1 MSSKTRPV
9 RFDAIINPSPEYAQ
23 AIDQGTQLNNMAQQL
38 MRMGRYEEAESLH
51 RQAIEVK
58 ERGLG
63 TDHITT
69 ALSYNAMGKTY
80 IRLNRLDEAEM
91 YLQKALAIREASPR
105 PQDEID
111 AAVTRE
117 NMAVVYE
124 MRGDLPRARQIRR
137 VGSPNNMLCANE
149 KVRVPPFYAYKSFQG
164 SHPCDTVRTVPD
176 QAQYLATVRWL
187 QGRISVALAAAC
199 THLDCA
205 VYLLL
210 WSGLPGTCLQC
221 DSLALSTD
229 FLCRRGTGSDTR
241 STARRAAPSRRSL

>member
-1 MSSKTRPV
+1 
-9 RFDAIINPSPEYAQ
+9 
-23 AIDQGTQLNNMAQQL
+23 LNNMAQQL

-149 KVRVPPFYAYKSFQG
+149 KCELFQIKR
-164 SHPCDTVRTVPD
+164 SI
-176 QAQYLATVRWL
+176 L
-187 QGRISVALAAAC
+187 
-199 THLDCA
+199 
-205 VYLLL
+205 
-210 WSGLPGTCLQC
+210 LQC
-221 DSLALSTD
+221 GGCKSIYYCGQDCQKRD
-229 FLCRRGTGSDTR
+229 WKRHKKYCKK
-241 STARRAAPSRRSL
+241 